1 MRIIREEHHALAA
14 MLHALL
20 FLVRGIRS
28 QQMKPN
34 FELMGA
40 LIYCIDPFPERPHH
54 PKEDR
59 WLFRLLLLRHPPAR
73 AVIDRLQSEHRSGAT
88 RIRQLEQAL
97 NRYAQGGDAEMP
109 AFAEAAED
117 YVTFE
122 RNHMHT
128 GEVEVFPLAQ
138 QYLRPDDWAAI
149 DEALFVNT
157 DPLHAVAVPD
167 GFDELFRRI
176 VNLARRQSASVPTR
190 FDLPQITRPSQR
202 ASSLLWNPL

>member
-1 MRIIREEHHALAA
+1 MAHFPEVEVVTVKAMRIIREEHQALAA

-20 FLVRGIRS
+20 FLVRGVRD
-28 QQMKPN
+28 QRMKPN

-40 LIYCIDPFPERPHH
+40 MIYYIDTFPERLHH
-54 PKEDR
+54 PKEDQ

-97 NRYAQGGDAEMP
+97 NRYAQGGDAELP
-109 AFAEAAED
+109 AFAEAAEA

-122 RNHMHT
+122 RDHMRT
-128 GEVEVFPLAQ
+128 EEVEVFPLAQ

-149 DEALFVNT
+149 DQAFAANA
-157 DPLHAVAVPD
+157 DPLHGVGVQE
-167 GFDELFRRI
+167 GFDDLFRRI
-176 VNLARRQSASVPTR
+176 VNLAPPPIGVGPGQV
-190 FDLPQITRPSQR
+190 
-202 ASSLLWNPL
+202 